1 MVANASSGRETID
14 GAIRI
19 AERQAQRLYR

>member
-1 MVANASSGRETID
+1 VQPLRSYEFATILKGD

-19 AERQAQRLYR
+19 AER